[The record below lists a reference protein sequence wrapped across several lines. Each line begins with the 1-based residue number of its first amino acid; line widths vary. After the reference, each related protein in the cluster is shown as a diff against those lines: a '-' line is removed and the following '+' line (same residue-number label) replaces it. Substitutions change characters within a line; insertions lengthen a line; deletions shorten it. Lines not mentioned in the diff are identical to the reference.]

1 MTAFEMFAD
10 LLLRRQQRYHTPTVS
25 DISTAAAAAPRAM
38 TNTDISLAPLDQDV
52 DIMPLLAR
60 VGACVGLET
69 AVSSVLQIATSPD
82 STCNSFGENFWL
94 KEPG

>member
-1 MTAFEMFAD
+1 MTVFEVFAD
-10 LLLRRQQRYHTPTVS
+10 LLLRRQQRHHAPTVS

-38 TNTDISLAPLDQDV
+38 TNTDILSAPLDQDV

-69 AVSSVLQIATSPD
+69 AVSSVLKIATSTN
-82 STCNSFGENFWL
+82 SGRNSFGENIWL
-94 KEPG
+94 KESG